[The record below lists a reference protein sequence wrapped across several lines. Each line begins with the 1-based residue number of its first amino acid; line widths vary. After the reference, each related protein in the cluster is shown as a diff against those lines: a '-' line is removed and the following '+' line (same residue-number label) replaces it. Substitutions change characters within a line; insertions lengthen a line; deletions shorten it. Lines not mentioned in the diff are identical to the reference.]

1 MLKWWSSIISIF
13 IQIWRPFKIRKYKI
27 LRTLSYCKQLWWFFT
42 SKKNDEFFILFLKN
56 REFMIEYYSF
66 FINIFGNLVRICPWF
81 NHLQSLHG
89 NYFGW
94 PHFEELF
101 LLELFCLLDWNEESK
116 EGRKGSILLKSQFS
130 LRRRRRRLWGD
141 FH

>member
-1 MLKWWSSIISIF
+1 
-13 IQIWRPFKIRKYKI
+13 
-27 LRTLSYCKQLWWFFT
+27 
-42 SKKNDEFFILFLKN
+42 
-56 REFMIEYYSF
+56 
-66 FINIFGNLVRICPWF
+66 
-81 NHLQSLHG
+81 LHG

-130 LRRRRRRLWGD
+130 LRRRRRRL
-141 FH
+141 